1 MTHKKNIIRNDW
13 VHGVSSDKEQ
23 ERAAQLAQ
31 LAARMRQISNE
42 DGTITPSER
51 GLSLLTEESAGG
63 LEQDYLEALVAD
75 TLGEGLRLVRA
86 QSPVKRTVLLGNVSK
101 VRLSQLEHASLNP
114 RADTLVKQADALE
127 YDVSVMFT
135 PRRSGKPVVVP
146 LKP

>member
-1 MTHKKNIIRNDW
+1 MTHPDGTRNGD
-13 VHGVSSDKEQ
+13 SQ
-23 ERAAQLAQ
+23 ERTAQLAR
-31 LAARMRQISNE
+31 LAARMRQISSE

-63 LEQDYLEALVAD
+63 LEQEYLQALVAD

-86 QSPVKRTVLLGNVSK
+86 RSPVKRTVLLGNVSK

-114 RADTLVKQADALE
+114 RAATLVKQADALE
-127 YDVSVMFT
+127 YDLSVTFT
-135 PRRSGKPVVVP
+135 PRRSGTPVIVP